1 MRGMHKKII
10 SAILVCVML
19 IAGAAVISINHA
31 PKEGQQSAD
40 TQQPGSIS
48 EEKNEAYQGAAADLL
63 LWYEDET
70 YAAFLEQAAAEYY
83 AQTGI
88 KVLAKR
94 QETTDYIADIYDRTM
109 QDDGFPD
116 VFISSGDN
124 LEELYLYGLA
134 AVNESD
140 TESTG
145 MLAPAAEAASY
156 GGKLLGYPLSYDTC
170 LFIYQNGYFETA
182 PESIQAIIEYSDENE
197 PPEDVEYLLEWDVND
212 AFYDFPFVSNS
223 VSFDKTQAESMD
235 VLYDEEMYQKD
246 LEFFEAILESFS
258 VDASTV
264 SEQNIADHFLEGKTL
279 CAVLDTNSLY
289 RLEGYDYSAIVF
301 PKLND
306 ELGANSCAVTD
317 LLVVNDFS
325 EKSAQAADFAEFV
338 TVKMSGKLHELSGH
352 YSVIPSEHPDAAE
365 TVACQAYEKAV
376 PVPDSSDAKD
386 FWVKLEETISKYF
399 SNGLA

>member
-31 PKEGQQSAD
+31 QKEGQQTAD
-40 TQQPGSIS
+40 TLQSGGIS
-48 EEKNEAYQGAAADLL
+48 EEENVAYQSAAADLL

-83 AQTGI
+83 GQTGI

-94 QETTDYIADIYDRTM
+94 QETTDYVADIYDRTM

-182 PESIQAIIEYSDENE
+182 PESIQAIIEYSNENE

-235 VLYDEEMYQKD
+235 VLYDEEMYKKD

-264 SEQNIADHFLEGKTL
+264 SEQNIADHFLAGKTL

-317 LLVVNDFS
+317 ILVVNDFS

-338 TVKMSGKLHELSGH
+338 TVKMSGKLYELSGH